1 MRTRNIQMLTKIKS
15 KQAQGNIIMA
25 EDKFKLPNSS
35 YEEITKII
43 KSYGHFTVPAGL
55 DEVSKLI
62 SMDKTVISRN
72 VGFLLELNLL
82 GSGQKKALTPEG
94 KAIAQALEHEMP
106 EEIRNCWRTVVSEN
120 EFMSKLV
127 AAVKIRNG
135 MDDNTFQSHIAYS
148 AGQPKKP
155 QFMTGAK
162 TIIDILRASELIRES
177 DGKFIVSKADGFEE
191 GSSTEWIS
199 SNSESVAMNVPAS
212 VVQRAVEI
220 QSSGTQIMININVT
234 VDCSVNELEG
244 LGEKLNKI
252 IRQVNSDDYG
262 PEDLAEE

>member
-1 MRTRNIQMLTKIKS
+1 
-15 KQAQGNIIMA
+15 MA

-43 KSYGHFTVPAGL
+43 KSYGHFSVPAEL
-55 DEVSKLI
+55 DEVSKFI

-82 GSGQKKALTPEG
+82 GAGQKKALTPEG

-106 EEIRNCWRTVVSEN
+106 EEIRNCWRKVISEN

-177 DGKFIVSKADGFEE
+177 DGKFVVSKTDSFEE
-191 GSSTEWIS
+191 SPNAEQVSI
-199 SNSESVAMNVPAS
+199 NNESVSKHTPVPLI
-212 VVQRAVEI
+212 QRAVEL
-220 QSSGTQIMININVT
+220 QSSSTKINININVT
-234 VDCSVNELEG
+234 IDCAVNELDK
-244 LGEKLNKI
+244 LGDKISKI
-252 IRQVNSDDYG
+252 IQQVNSDGKAPD
-262 PEDLAEE
+262 DIAEE